1 MSTVSPVG
9 QKHTEISAVGVRTRH
24 AADAALSENQAGE
37 KSPATIINHYHPNQM
52 TTGNMAIST
61 TESFIQDLKSNISY
75 EFKTRHHTQRGLYT
89 KAENVRDAIAILR
102 RIQPKTQKP

>member
-1 MSTVSPVG
+1 MT
-9 QKHTEISAVGVRTRH
+9 T
-24 AADAALSENQAGE
+24 
-37 KSPATIINHYHPNQM
+37 
-52 TTGNMAIST
+52 TTGNMAISP

-102 RIQPKTQKP
+102 RIQPKSHDHLLSTRSTAMSH